1 MINFVSCFTVGKAHG
16 WGTFLKR
23 GAQLA
28 YYLVLGLVF
37 WKCFHPRALPYA
49 YSFILYCFTP
59 LTSCVNQFASC
70 WSSLCIVNLCFVLKS
85 IGPTLFMQLWD
96 SKLHLKI
103 NCDLLFLCNFV
114 IWYSFLF
121 LCFWSFLVLGFDLHG
136 LGHHLQLGIRALL
149 CQFLQNFYVPYLLA
163 LCFIF
168 CLDCAQWL
176 HGKLGDMCC
185 LVDSLLKLINNEDKE

>member
-37 WKCFHPRALPYA
+37 WKCFHPMALPYA

-114 IWYSFLF
+114 IWYSFL
-121 LCFWSFLVLGFDLHG
+121 LMCFWSFLVLGFGICMG
-136 LGHHLQLGIRALL
+136 LGIICNLALELCYVNFCKTFTVLICLL
-149 CQFLQNFYVPYLLA
+149 CASFFA
-163 LCFIF
+163 
-168 CLDCAQWL
+168 
-176 HGKLGDMCC
+176 
-185 LVDSLLKLINNEDKE
+185 